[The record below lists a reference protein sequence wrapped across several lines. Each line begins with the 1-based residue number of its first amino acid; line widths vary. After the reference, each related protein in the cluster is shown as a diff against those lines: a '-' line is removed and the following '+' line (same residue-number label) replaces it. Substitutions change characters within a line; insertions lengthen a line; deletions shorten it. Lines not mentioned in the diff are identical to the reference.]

1 MSHQAGTNPY
11 EITSPCFSYSQE
23 KKVQSV
29 PAVSLLGLERVMNV
43 GLALA
48 HHPLPPYSPKYTL

>member
-23 KKVQSV
+23 KVQSV
-29 PAVSLLGLERVMNV
+29 PAASLLGLEGVMNV
-43 GLALA
+43 GLALVR
-48 HHPLPPYSPKYTL
+48 HPLPPYSPKYTL